1 METKNCISKRIS
13 FEIANSVNN
22 ILVYLISFVFSMFI
36 FSCIL
41 QAQGSRQDSINAF
54 VRWRYIDATSTGT
67 LCRTDNTGFYQLINW
82 DINNRRAALYNNND
96 SIPLWEF
103 PALVNSI
110 AMSRNGNLVA
120 ISSPDKIYVLDKIT
134 GDVVNEFILNVIPG
148 AISGGPI
155 EMVSDGSFI
164 IATASAGD
172 SDSCWVF
179 GFQSGSTSE
188 IWKHKIYHSAYG
200 MKISGNDS
208 IVIVNSYNQVAVY
221 ETFTGIERFSTT
233 INGCQNSMGISGN
246 GDIIA
251 TIDLHGWLKVYH
263 WDGSN
268 YTLLWQRMEPPTN
281 YYNWMSAVDV
291 SYDGSLIA
299 CGTLNFPTD
308 TTEDGKVLLF
318 KTTSGPT
325 PQWTYTGTG
334 NIVTSVSFSKNG
346 NILSACSWGDKSN
359 LINDLLIFNTESAI
373 PIFSL
378 NSPGSFFS
386 CSTSSNGATVIAS
399 GKSVHAGIFGHGGM
413 VYNIAVDTNNI
424 NAVNNSIIEDFD
436 SFSCFPNP
444 FVSTTKIKFELK
456 ENTNVIIDIYNMNG
470 NKIIN
475 LINKEMNAGIHTI
488 EWNAENYNAGI
499 YFCRI
504 ITEKG
509 NGILK
514 IIHL

>member
-1 METKNCISKRIS
+1 M
-13 FEIANSVNN
+13 
-22 ILVYLISFVFSMFI
+22 
-36 FSCIL
+36 
-41 QAQGSRQDSINAF
+41 
-54 VRWRYIDATSTGT
+54 
-67 LCRTDNTGFYQLINW
+67 INW